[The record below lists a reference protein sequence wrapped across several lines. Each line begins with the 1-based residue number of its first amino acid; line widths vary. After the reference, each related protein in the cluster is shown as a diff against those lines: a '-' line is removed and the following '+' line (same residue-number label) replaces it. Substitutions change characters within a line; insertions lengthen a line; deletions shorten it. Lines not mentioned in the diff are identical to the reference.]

1 MALLESNCL
10 PKASPPNTTTL
21 GIRVSTYGFG
31 ETQTFS
37 PQQLHV
43 FKDLQRRSDKSTPS
57 LIHTYSETIFLS
69 EKTVLRSTSCYKI
82 PTIFIFFKWKKLNS
96 LIPSNGLY
104 KLSKNNLMKGKSES
118 HLRSHGP
125 ETTLINLVNRHL
137 SRCTHLY
144 VPICVH
150 RHKMCALDVVFT
162 LFHTD
167 FSTQN
172 LSSSP
177 NTGARHRGCHSN
189 PWPICEAIC
198 LNTCLSIGQHLCC
211 FLLGWAAL
219 QAPLHSF
226 DALLRRRAWTWKRLR
241 SHFTLCPQRSYSHVY
256 SHQPHGGCTFPL
268 TQVSCRF
275 TNLCNLYQSD
285 HWKPL

>member
-1 MALLESNCL
+1 
-10 PKASPPNTTTL
+10 
-21 GIRVSTYGFG
+21 
-31 ETQTFS
+31 
-37 PQQLHV
+37 
-43 FKDLQRRSDKSTPS
+43 
-57 LIHTYSETIFLS
+57 
-69 EKTVLRSTSCYKI
+69 
-82 PTIFIFFKWKKLNS
+82 
-96 LIPSNGLY
+96 
-104 KLSKNNLMKGKSES
+104 MKGKSES

-125 ETTLINLVNRHL
+125 ETTFIQSGEQTSLQMY
-137 SRCTHLY
+137 SRCTHLC

-150 RHKMCALDVVFT
+150 IPKRCVLNVAFT
-162 LFHTD
+162 MFHID

-189 PWPICEAIC
+189 PRPICETIC

-211 FLLGWAAL
+211 FLLRWTAL

-226 DALLRRRAWTWKRLR
+226 DALLRRRPWTWKRLR
-241 SHFTLCPQRSYSHVY
+241 SHFTLCPQRSYSHFY
-256 SHQPHGGCTFPL
+256 SHQPHGRCTFPL

-285 HWKPL
+285 HWKRL

>member
-1 MALLESNCL
+1 MALLEPNC
-10 PKASPPNTTTL
+10 PPNASPPNTTTL
-21 GIRVSTYGFG
+21 RISVLTYGFG

-43 FKDLQRRSDKSTPS
+43 SRDLQRRSDKSTPS
-57 LIHTYSETIFLS
+57 LIHTVKQPFFLKKLSFSRLHATKYQLYLYFLS
-69 EKTVLRSTSCYKI
+69 ERT
-82 PTIFIFFKWKKLNS
+82 
-96 LIPSNGLY
+96 LIPSHGLY
-104 KLSKNNLMKGKSES
+104 KLSKSNLMKGKSES

-125 ETTLINLVNRHL
+125 ETTLIQSGEQTSLQMY

-150 RHKMCALDVVFT
+150 IHKRCVLSVAFT

-172 LSSSP
+172 LSSLP

-189 PWPICEAIC
+189 PRPICETIS

-211 FLLGWAAL
+211 FLLRWAAL

-226 DALLRRRAWTWKRLR
+226 DALLRRRPWTWKKLR
-241 SHFTLCPQRSYSHVY
+241 SHFTPCPQRSCSHFY
-256 SHQPHGGCTFPL
+256 SHQPHGRCTFPL

-275 TNLCNLYQSD
+275 TNLCDLYQSD